1 MTRKDIVDI
10 IAETMR
16 SVAPDAE
23 TILYGSEAR
32 GTARPD
38 SDIDLLVLL
47 PDTFDGMNYVRRRSE
62 ISGRLYE
69 LSLSSEVEISS
80 LILPR
85 RVWESRR
92 TPFTVNVLNDGI
104 RL

>member
-1 MTRKDIVDI
+1 
-10 IAETMR
+10 MR